1 MSKGQAPFHPLSMFL
16 ALLLR
21 RELNLSW
28 RAVAT
33 LLAGD
38 HGAGWRALC
47 GFQAQDTPSA
57 SGLRYFLVQVSPD
70 FFAELCQRF
79 TDLLLREHSTYPG
92 DPPDQGVTVTQV
104 GMLHPARHR
113 PDCPLATDDCYRP
126 IQGQAPSDAQ
136 RPCRARDNGHD
147 GCACDT
153 PDCQE
158 RCRQASTLDPEA
170 RLIHYDGRNKA
181 PRTPA
186 HNEQPQKGR
195 GTDLFGYR
203 SLAERILDDR
213 LHVAWTMRSTLY
225 SANAD
230 ERTLFVQGLTDLR
243 ERFPDLQIGEWID
256 DAAVGYGECLH
267 AIWEA
272 GAWRMVDTRADPG
285 DDDPARRLLR
295 GYDALGYPLC
305 PHGYRLHSNGYEA
318 KRRRRKYVCRQA
330 CRRKPRR
337 EGEAVH
343 PVVGCPY
350 LEDHRV
356 VGYVV
361 NVGRTL
367 PDGSIRLAREVPHGS
382 PAWNARYARRNN
394 ASPIPLA
401 LLPSTPPAALS
412 CHPLHTKPRPRHSSR
427 QQSPSTPRP
436 PALAHLYP
444 QHPVS
449 SSAIPTTPRP
459 TPISTRCT
467 SPGRR
472 VFDTVTNL
480 GYSTGDRLAPYA

>member
-1 MSKGQAPFHPLSMFL
+1 
-16 ALLLR
+16 
-21 RELNLSW
+21 
-28 RAVAT
+28 
-33 LLAGD
+33 
-38 HGAGWRALC
+38 
-47 GFQAQDTPSA
+47 
-57 SGLRYFLVQVSPD
+57 
-70 FFAELCQRF
+70 
-79 TDLLLREHSTYPG
+79 
-92 DPPDQGVTVTQV
+92 
-104 GMLHPARHR
+104 
-113 PDCPLATDDCYRP
+113 
-126 IQGQAPSDAQ
+126 
-136 RPCRARDNGHD
+136 
-147 GCACDT
+147 
-153 PDCQE
+153 
-158 RCRQASTLDPEA
+158 
-170 RLIHYDGRNKA
+170 
-181 PRTPA
+181 
-186 HNEQPQKGR
+186 
-195 GTDLFGYR
+195 
-203 SLAERILDDR
+203 
-213 LHVAWTMRSTLY
+213 MRSTLY

-350 LEDHRV
+350 LEDHRT

-394 ASPIPLA
+394 AESRNAQLEGLGLKRMRCYGLQRNTKEVQLA
-401 LLPSTPPAALS
+401 DLIIN
-412 CHPLHTKPRPRHSSR
+412 LHTMGRLVQEASRLRP
-427 QQSPSTPRP
+427 
-436 PALAHLYP
+436 
-444 QHPVS
+444 VG
-449 SSAIPTTPRP
+449 
-459 TPISTRCT
+459 
-467 SPGRR
+467 PG
-472 VFDTVTNL
+472 
-480 GYSTGDRLAPYA
+480 G